1 MQLSLEAI
9 KIQYNKIQNKIKQNK
24 INSNISFL

>member
-1 MQLSLEAI
+1 MQLSLESI
-9 KIQYNKIQNKIKQNK
+9 KIQYNKIQNKQNK

>member
-1 MQLSLEAI
+1 MQLSLESI
-9 KIQYNKIQNKIKQNK
+9 KIKYNKIQNKQNK